1 VAEKVTKHYKTCW
14 LSPVISNFN
23 PTNINQSNIM
33 NTTTTEDRSP
43 KRDSYIST
51 AQSTTSETKKSVI
64 KFSHAKSI
72 WSIHRRRP
80 LQCSIF

>member
-1 VAEKVTKHYKTCW
+1 
-14 LSPVISNFN
+14 
-23 PTNINQSNIM
+23 M

-72 WSIHRRRP
+72 
-80 LQCSIF
+80 